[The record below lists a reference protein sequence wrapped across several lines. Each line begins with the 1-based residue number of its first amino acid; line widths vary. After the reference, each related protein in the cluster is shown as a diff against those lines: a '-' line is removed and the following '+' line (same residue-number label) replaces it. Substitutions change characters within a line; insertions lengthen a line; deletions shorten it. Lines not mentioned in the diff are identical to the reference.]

1 MPSDKVGN
9 RLSESHSS
17 WPHEECVILR
27 YQPLRYV
34 SLPSKEKVQQMVTS
48 TFNQST
54 CKIRNH
60 KRSSV
65 LMNPS
70 SHALERYGGTPHRL
84 EWKASILKSSV
95 ITENTQTLDVKTE
108 HPQTTSFRNIMCAK
122 SLLHQKLDC
131 LTIPKSSTTHNSESL
146 ESKDGCCITNC
157 NSYNMKYYTTG
168 TYP

>member
-1 MPSDKVGN
+1 M
-9 RLSESHSS
+9 
-17 WPHEECVILR
+17 IIR
-27 YQPLRYV
+27 YQPLCYV
-34 SLPSKEKVQQMVTS
+34 SLPSKENIQQMVTS

-54 CKIRNH
+54 CKNRNH

-70 SHALERYGGTPHRL
+70 SHALERYGCTPHLL
-84 EWKASILKSSV
+84 EWKASVLKSSV

-108 HPQTTSFRNIMCAK
+108 HPQTRLHTSFRNIMCTK

-131 LTIPKSSTTHNSESL
+131 LTMPKSSTLHNLESL

-168 TYP
+168 TYR